1 METQKPVGQMTRTL
15 LKLIHEAGS
24 VQYRAEPFKLISGRE
39 SRIYASFRDDL
50 TKHPALFHLVSRE
63 IVRAVRHA
71 AGDDPRSPC
80 LIGIPTAGAALAT
93 GAACADWNEPE
104 FDAKGKRRSPIV
116 SVVMRQIRKRSGVLQ
131 GWVGETIDA
140 EKYLYCIVDHSIDGS
155 RSKRRTAARLCEDG
169 FPTEVVAA
177 MPWIILVDREEGGI
191 ARMREAGLT
200 NVRVV
205 FTLRGIIEGFC
216 RLGFWEKDIADAALA
231 ELE

>member
-39 SRIYASFRDDL
+39 SRVYASFRDDL

-93 GAACADWNEPE
+93 GATCADWNEPE
-104 FDAKGKRRSPIV
+104 FDAKGKRRPPIV
-116 SVVMRQIRKRSGVLQ
+116 SVAMRQIRKRHGAHR
-131 GWVGETIDA
+131 GWVDGTPDTG
-140 EKYLYCIVDHSIDGS
+140 KYLYCPVDNCLTDGM
-155 RSKRRTAARLCEDG
+155 SKREMSARLMEDG
-169 FPTEVVAA
+169 YPAYDL
-177 MPWIILVDREEGGI
+177 PWIILVDREEGGI
-191 ARMREAGLT
+191 ARMQESGLT

-205 FTLRGIIEGFC
+205 FTLRDIIEGFKQY
-216 RLGFWEKDIADAALA
+216 GFWEKETADTALA
-231 ELE
+231 EL